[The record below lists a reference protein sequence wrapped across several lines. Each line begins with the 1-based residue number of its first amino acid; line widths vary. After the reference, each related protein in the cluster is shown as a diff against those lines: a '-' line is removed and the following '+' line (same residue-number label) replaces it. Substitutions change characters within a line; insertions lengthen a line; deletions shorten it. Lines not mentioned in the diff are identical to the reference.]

1 MTNIKYSK
9 LDFIEKVSGA
19 PLCFSEVA
27 CIAIQCS
34 DREIAN
40 VGLSFLICRKWF
52 DNAETELMD
61 LLDSLDIELG

>member
-9 LDFIEKVSGA
+9 LDFIEKVSGD

-27 CIAIQCS
+27 CIAAQCS

-40 VGLSFLICRKWF
+40 VGLSFL
-52 DNAETELMD
+52 DAETELMD
-61 LLDSLDIELG
+61 LLDSLDIELGQYEKL